1 MAATLVIGKL
11 VFVDVNN
18 MISYGVINEYG
29 PEARRDKLGAVQR
42 VGETGLSEGEQL
54 IPKPKVLHSG
64 PYCIRLIPTL
74 GSRMNLWAA
83 FPGHPL

>member
-29 PEARRDKLGAVQR
+29 PEGRRDKLGAVQR

-54 IPKPKVLHSG
+54 IDLMFH
-64 PYCIRLIPTL
+64 
-74 GSRMNLWAA
+74 
-83 FPGHPL
+83 